1 MSFNVTIGLNDE
13 TLTALNALTAAIK
26 ALGAGAVSAAP
37 SAAVIESSAKE
48 TSAALAKAE
57 EKPAAKATTKAKVEE
72 EAEEEAVTIYWFSSA
87 SNTVGIVD
95 SEEAF
100 KALKKKDPKTVKYT
114 EAKYKSKLAELEAAA
129 EEAEEE
135 EAAEED
141 DAPAPT
147 EKDIIAVFGA
157 YLPADLD
164 DDEKAERRPF
174 VKAILDRFGAK
185 KATALPEEHRRLAIN
200 LVQRKMAGEDVD
212 VENDEFQ
219 EVDEDGLV

>member
-13 TLTALNALTAAIK
+13 TLTALNALTAAI
-26 ALGAGAVSAAP
+26 AGIQGGVASPAAAAP
-37 SAAVIESSAKE
+37 VAE
-48 TSAALAKAE
+48 TA
-57 EKPAAKATTKAKVEE
+57 KPAAKASATKPAAAKAKAEEPEVEE
-72 EAEEEAVTIYWFSSA
+72 EAAEPVTIYWFSSA
-87 SNTVGIVD
+87 TNTVGVVD

-114 EAKYKSKLAELEAAA
+114 ESKYNAKLAELEAA
-129 EEAEEE
+129 E
-135 EAAEED
+135 EAADEEATEED
-141 DAPAPT
+141 DVPVPT

-164 DDEKAERRPF
+164 DEEKAERRPF
-174 VKAILDRFGAK
+174 VKAILDRFDAK

>member
-1 MSFNVTIGLNDE
+1 MSLNVTIGLNEE
-13 TLTALNALTAAIK
+13 TLAALNSLTAAIV
-26 ALGAGAVSAAP
+26 GIQGGVAAP
-37 SAAVIESSAKE
+37 AAAASVAE
-48 TSAALAKAE
+48 TA
-57 EKPAAKATTKAKVEE
+57 KPAAKASTTKPAATKAKADEPE
-72 EAEEEAVTIYWFSSA
+72 EAAEPVTIHWFSSA
-87 SNTVGIVD
+87 TNTVGVVD

-114 EAKYKSKLAELEAAA
+114 EEKYKAKLAELAAA
-129 EEAEEE
+129 DEEEE
-135 EAAEED
+135 EASEED
-141 DAPAPT
+141 DAPVPT
-147 EKDIIAVFGA
+147 EKDIIAAFGA

-164 DDEKAERRPF
+164 DEEKAERRPF

-219 EVDEDGLV
+219 AVDEDSLV